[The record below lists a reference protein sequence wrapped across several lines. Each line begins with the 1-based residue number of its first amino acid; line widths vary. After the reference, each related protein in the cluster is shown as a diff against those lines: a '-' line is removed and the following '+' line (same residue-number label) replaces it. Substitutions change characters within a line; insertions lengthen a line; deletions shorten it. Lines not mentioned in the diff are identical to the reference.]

1 MLAHVLEWSLRHRLI
16 VVLAWLGIAAAG
28 VVSALRLPLDAFPD
42 TTPVQVQ
49 VNTAAPALSPLEIER
64 QITAPIEW
72 AISGLPGL
80 EEVRSVSKF
89 GFSQVSVTFE
99 DGTDVLL
106 ARQLVS
112 ERTQAVELAE
122 GIQRPVMG
130 PASTGLGEVFHYLVL
145 GRGHSPAELRTIQQ
159 WLIAPQLRSL
169 RGVAEV
175 NSWGGDERQVQVVV
189 DPARLQRFDL
199 TLEDLA
205 EALESGNANVGGGT
219 LDRAGEAALVQG
231 IGIATS
237 AEDVGAMIVASR
249 EGVPVRVRDVAR
261 VGDGREIRRGA
272 VTAAGRGEVILGL
285 GFMLMG
291 ENSRVVTERLRM
303 RLDEVRR
310 TLPRGVRAEVVYDR
324 TQLVDHVLHTV
335 ETSLLEGA
343 VLVILVLFAFLG
355 SARAG
360 VVVAAAIPLSMLF
373 ASNLML
379 QVGVA
384 GSLMSLGAI
393 DFGLV
398 VDSAVIQIE
407 NVVHRLASADPARSR
422 LDVVRDAVLEVRRPT
437 LFGELIIAI
446 VYLPIL
452 LLTGVEGKLFRP
464 MALTVVFAL
473 AGSMLL
479 SLTLVPVLASLALPR
494 KVSARPNPLVRALT
508 WVYRPVLAAALRRPW
523 IVLAVA
529 VLVLANGAFVAT
541 RLGSE
546 FVPRLSEGTVVLN
559 TVRLAGISLDE
570 SVRYGTRVEQAL
582 LRRFPDEIDRIWTR
596 SGSPEVTTDP
606 MGVEVSDVFIQLHP
620 RERWRKAR
628 AQDELVALMS
638 TELESLPGMRAAF
651 TQPIE
656 MRMNEMIAGIRSDLG
671 VKLFGEDFEVLRTK
685 AREIESV
692 LRGIRGAE
700 DVVTEQI
707 TGQPMVPVELDRAA
721 IGRHGVRARDV
732 LATIEALGGRHV
744 GEIQE
749 GERRFPISLRLDD
762 IYRRDPAAL
771 GRALVTS
778 ASGERIPLRRLA
790 KIGVVEGPST
800 INREWGRRRVVV
812 QANVRGRDLGGFVDE
827 ARRTIE
833 SRVSMPEGYF
843 VRYGGQFEH
852 LESAR
857 LRLLIVVPAALLLI
871 FVLLYFTYGRVADA
885 LRVFS
890 GVPFALVGGVVA
902 LWLRDLP
909 FSISA
914 AVGFVALAGV
924 SVLGDMVLVSRF
936 RQLIEEGLEPA
947 RAIHEAALS
956 RLRPVLMT
964 ALVASLGFVPMAIN
978 TGVGAEVQRPLA
990 TVVIGGVVS
999 STLLTLLVLPALYS
1013 VFAVGR
1019 ARRKVAS
1026 NVQPAAAESS

>member
-1 MLAHVLEWSLRHRLI
+1 MLAAILDWSLRHRAI
-16 VVLAWLGIAAAG
+16 VVLAWLGIAALG

-64 QITAPIEW
+64 QITAPVEW
-72 AISGLPGL
+72 AISGLPRL

-89 GFSQVSVTFE
+89 GFSQVTVTFE
-99 DGTDVLL
+99 DGTDVLV
-106 ARQLVS
+106 ARQLVT
-112 ERTQAVELAE
+112 ERVQSVELPPAIE
-122 GIQRPVMG
+122 RPALG
-130 PASTGLGEVFHYLVL
+130 PVATGLGEVFHYLVL
-145 GRGHSPAELRTIQQ
+145 GRGHSAAELRTLQQ
-159 WLIAPQLRSL
+159 WSIAPQLRSV

-189 DPARLQRFDL
+189 DPVRLQRFDL
-199 TLEDLA
+199 TLEELA
-205 EALESGNANVGGGT
+205 EALEGGNANVGGGT

-231 IGIATS
+231 VGIATS
-237 AEDVGAMIVASR
+237 TDDVAAMIVASR

-261 VGDGREIRRGA
+261 VVNGREIRRGA
-272 VTAAGRGEVILGL
+272 VTAMGRGEVVLGL
-285 GFMLMG
+285 GFMLIG
-291 ENSRVVTERLRM
+291 ENSRAVTEGLRM
-303 RLDEVRR
+303 RLEEVRR
-310 TLPRGVRAEVVYDR
+310 TLPQGVQAEVVYDR
-324 TQLVDHVLHTV
+324 TDLVSHVLRTV

-343 VLVILVLFAFLG
+343 ALVMIVLLAFLG

-360 VVVAAAIPLSMLF
+360 LVVTITIPLSMLF

-379 QVGVA
+379 QIGVA

-398 VDSAVIQIE
+398 VDSGVIQIE
-407 NVVHRLASADPARSR
+407 NAMHRLAGGVDQRSR
-422 LDVVRDAVLEVRRPT
+422 RDVIRDAVHEVRKPT
-437 LFGELIIAI
+437 LFGELIICI

-452 LLTGVEGKLFRP
+452 LLGGVEGKLFRP

-479 SLTLVPVLASLALPR
+479 SLTLIPVLASLVLPR
-494 KVSARPNPLVRALT
+494 NPSHRPNFVVRAAS
-508 WVYRPVLAAALRRPW
+508 WVYRPVLGFTLHRPW

-529 VLVLANGAFVAT
+529 ALVLANGAFLAT

-546 FVPRLSEGTVVLN
+546 FVPRLWEGTVVLN
-559 TVRLAGISLDE
+559 TVRLAGVSLDE
-570 SVRYGTRVEQAL
+570 SVRYGTRVERAL
-582 LRRFPDEIDRIWTR
+582 LRRFPDEIERVWTR

-606 MGVEVSDVFIQLHP
+606 MGVEVSDVFIQLRP
-620 RERWRKAR
+620 RERWRKAHH
-628 AQDELVALMS
+628 QDELVRMMS
-638 TELESLPGMRAAF
+638 EELESLPGMRAAF

-671 VKLFGEDFEVLRTK
+671 VKLFGEDFDTLRAK
-685 AREIESV
+685 AREIDTV
-692 LRGIRGAE
+692 LRGIRGAV
-700 DVVTEQI
+700 DITTEQI
-707 TGQPMVPVELDRAA
+707 TGQPIVPVELDRTA
-721 IGRHGVRARDV
+721 IGRHGVRAREV
-732 LATIEALGGRHV
+732 LATVETLGGRRV
-744 GEIQE
+744 GAIQE
-749 GERRFPISLRLDD
+749 GERRFPIALRLDD

-833 SRVSMPEGYF
+833 SRVSLPEGYF

-871 FVLLYFTYGRVADA
+871 FVLLYVTFGRGSDA

-902 LWLRDLP
+902 LWLRGLP

-924 SVLGDMVLVSRF
+924 SVLGCMVLVSRF
-936 RQLIEEGLEPA
+936 RQLVEGGLEPA

-964 ALVASLGFVPMAIN
+964 ALVASVGFVPMAIN

-990 TVVIGGVVS
+990 TVVIGGVMS

-1013 VFAVGR
+1013 IFVGR
-1019 ARRKVAS
+1019 RSKS
-1026 NVQPAAAESS
+1026 AA